1 MANIKRLCLY
11 TGWMDDFRGEDQNG
25 LLSTILRN
33 FHSTLCGY
41 DYASKELVFNNLGV
55 FFSSLYKKRNST
67 EIPEII

>member
-41 DYASKELVFNNLGV
+41 DYAGKVTTQMR
-55 FFSSLYKKRNST
+55 FSQAFIRR
-67 EIPEII
+67 EILQKYLK

>member
-41 DYASKELVFNNLGV
+41 DYAGKAKTLDA
-55 FFSSLYKKRNST
+55 FFSSLYRKRNST